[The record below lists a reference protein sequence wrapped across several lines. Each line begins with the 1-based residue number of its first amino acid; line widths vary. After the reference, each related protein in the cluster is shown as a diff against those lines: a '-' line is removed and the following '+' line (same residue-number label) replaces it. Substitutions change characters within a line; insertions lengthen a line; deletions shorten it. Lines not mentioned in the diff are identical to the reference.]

1 MKARTARLA
10 LGAALST
17 LAAPLLA
24 GCAAAEPYVLPPNL
38 VSPYSDYESPRYKDA
53 ARWVC
58 RPDIAGSPCT
68 RDRTATEVRADGARA
83 AVPAPPKT
91 EPKVDCFYVYPTVDL
106 SLLAGNH
113 DDFSDTSKMEAVTFA
128 QAATFSEACTVYA
141 PLYRQITIGTYLR
154 GEGTRERGL
163 EVAFS
168 DVADAFLHYMGRYNE
183 GRPVVL
189 LGHSQGAEMVV
200 RLLRRFFDDDPK
212 LRERLLVAMPIGGH
226 VEVAAG
232 SQVGGTFATLPLCT
246 KRGER
251 GCIVAYRSYRG
262 GEPVTPLPA
271 DKASPGHVT
280 ACVNPADVAGNSR
293 RPLSRSL
300 LPLSPAMRDT
310 LGDALGGMDDVQTP
324 MLMLRD
330 FYSAECVE
338 GNDGYRYLAVWP
350 SAEAGDARAKPF
362 SLKGWR
368 FGTAFG
374 LHVLD
379 YQLPQGD
386 LIDLVKERAAS
397 LP

>member
-1 MKARTARLA
+1 MTARWNGLR
-10 LGAALST
+10 LGALLSA

-24 GCAAAEPYVLPPNL
+24 GCSAAEPYVLPPNL
-38 VSPYSDYESPRYKDA
+38 VSPYADYASPRYKDA

-58 RPDIAGSPCT
+58 RPDIPGSPCA
-68 RDRTATEVRADGARA
+68 RDRTATEVRADGSRVL
-83 AVPAPPKT
+83 VPPPRQT

-113 DDFSDTSKMEAVTFA
+113 DDFSDTGKMEAVTFA
-128 QAATFSEACTVYA
+128 QAASFSEACTVYA

-154 GEGTRERGL
+154 SEATRERGL

-168 DVADAFLHYMGRYNE
+168 DVADAFLHYLGRYNK
-183 GRPVVL
+183 GRPIVL

-200 RLLRRFFDDDPK
+200 RLLRRFFDADPV

-232 SQVGGTFATLPLCT
+232 SPVGGTFATLPLCT
-246 KRGER
+246 QRGQR
-251 GCIVAYRSYRG
+251 GCVVAYRSYRA

-280 ACVNPADVAGNSR
+280 ACVNPADVAGNAR
-293 RPLSRSL
+293 HPLSRSL

-310 LGDALGGMDDVQTP
+310 IGEALGGMDDVQTP

-330 FYSAECVE
+330 FYSAQCVE
-338 GNDGYRYLAVWP
+338 GADGYRYLAVWP
-350 SAEAGDARAKPF
+350 SAEAGDVRAKPF
-362 SLKGWR
+362 ALKAWR
-368 FGTAFG
+368 FNTAFG

>member
-1 MKARTARLA
+1 MTARTTA
-10 LGAALST
+10 LCTGALLAALAT
-17 LAAPLLA
+17 PLLS
-24 GCAAAEPYVLPPNL
+24 GCTSAEPYALPPNL
-38 VSPYSDYESPRYKDA
+38 VSPYADYDSPRYKDP

-58 RPDIAGSPCT
+58 RPDIPESPCT
-68 RDRTATEVRADGARA
+68 RDRTATEVRADGSR
-83 AVPAPPKT
+83 VVAPPPAKT

-113 DDFSDTSKMEAVTFA
+113 DDFSDTGKIEAVTFA
-128 QAATFSEACTVYA
+128 QAASFSETCKVYA

-168 DVADAFLHYMGRYNE
+168 DVADAFLHYMGRYNK

-200 RLLRRFFDDDPK
+200 RLLRRFFDEDPL

-232 SQVGGTFATLPLCT
+232 SPVGGTFATLPLCT
-246 KRGER
+246 MRAQK
-251 GCIVAYRSYRG
+251 GCVVAYRSYKG
-262 GEPVTPLPA
+262 GEPVSPLPA

-280 ACVNPADVAGNSR
+280 ACVNPADVTGNSR
-293 RPLSRSL
+293 HPLSRTL

-310 LGDALGGMDDVQTP
+310 IGEALGGMDDVQTP
-324 MLMLRD
+324 LLMLRD
-330 FYSAECVE
+330 FYSAQCVE
-338 GNDGYRYLAVWP
+338 GSDGYRYLAVWP
-350 SAEAGDARAKPF
+350 SAEAGDARTKPF
-362 SLKGWR
+362 ALKAWR

-386 LIDLVKERAAS
+386 LIDLVKERAA